1 MSSSL
6 YQEIILDHYHNPRNH
21 GILKNATHESDA
33 NNPLCG
39 DQLHMQARVV
49 KGVARD
55 VRFTGDGCAISI
67 AAASLLLEKAQGKK
81 VSAIVTLTP
90 QAVLDLVGMELTPNR
105 VKCAL
110 LSLETLQKLFSKEK
124 AQRRGR

>member
-6 YQEIILDHYHNPRNH
+6 YQEIILDHYHNPRH
-21 GILKNATHESDA
+21 YGVLKNATHESDA
-33 NNPLCG
+33 TNPLCG

-49 KGVARD
+49 NNVIRD
-55 VRFTGDGCAISI
+55 IGFTGTGCAISI
-67 AAASLLLEKAQGKK
+67 AAASLLLEKVQGKK
-81 VSAIVTLTP
+81 ISAVTALKP
-90 QAVLDLVGMELTPNR
+90 QAVLDLIGMELTPNR

-110 LSLETLQKLFSKEK
+110 LSLETLQQLVTKKK